1 MPFQL
6 SKGRN
11 AQLRGGRAAV
21 QEVITTKEPFSH
33 PDKAPQSDFVSLSLQ
48 RLAEGQ
54 AVGSNPA
61 HQCLAAAAR
70 AVPAH
75 L

>member
-6 SKGRN
+6 RKGRN

-21 QEVITTKEPFSH
+21 QEVITPQEPFSH
-33 PDKAPQSDFVSLSLQ
+33 PDKAPQSEFVSLSLH
-48 RLAEGQ
+48 RLAEAQ

-61 HQCLAAAAR
+61 HQWLAAGAR